1 MEIHLKEA
9 DLKAAVADFV
19 LKMGI
24 VRPVDNVEFT
34 ATRGSEGVLTTV
46 ILDTL
51 VESPPIP
58 VEAPV
63 QLQSVPELSSQTE
76 EDFDDLA
83 TSLDSEEAVF
93 DEELDATAKS
103 LFSS

>member
-9 DLKAAVADFV
+9 DLKSAVADFI

-24 VRPVDNVEFT
+24 ARPVDRVDFT

-51 VESPPIP
+51 FDSPPIP

-63 QLQSVPELSSQTE
+63 QLLSVAEPSQTK

-83 TSLDSEEAVF
+83 AVLDSEEKELF
-93 DEELDATAKS
+93 DEEMDATAKS

>member
-9 DLKAAVADFV
+9 DLKAAVADFIC
-19 LKMGI
+19 KMGI
-24 VRPVDNVEFT
+24 VPPVDRVDFT
-34 ATRGSEGVLTTV
+34 ATRGSDGILTTV

-51 VESPPIP
+51 SEFSPIS

-63 QLQSVPELSSQTE
+63 QLLSVAEPSQAK

-83 TSLDSEEAVF
+83 AALDSEETVF
-93 DEELDATAKS
+93 DEEMDATAKS